1 MSPLPELGIYP
12 YHLIF
17 IKLPMLKRL
26 FQARNKPALR
36 FLFLF
41 FAVSFSM
48 HFLVPESQGQDQAP
62 ETVAAAPAPVIV
74 NGRELFRVGGVTS
87 YPAKQRATVIA
98 GRIKAL
104 AEDRSIDPK
113 SLQSE
118 KEGDIIYIKAG
129 KLVAMGLIEADAV
142 REGVTLEVLEL
153 TIRTKIAEA
162 IVEYRNDR
170 TPRTLLINSG
180 YALLATVITALL
192 LWGILHLFAW
202 LDVLAQKRIK
212 ARIERLEAKS
222 HYIFDADQ
230 IWDMM
235 SGLLKTAKVL
245 GMLVVIYFYLNL
257 VLGLYPWTRWFA
269 QQLFTFTVDPLRV
282 IVQGIVG
289 ALPNIFFLVI
299 LFFITRYILKIT
311 RLFFAGI
318 DRGSIHVAKFD
329 REWGLPTY
337 RIVRIMIIAFVVI
350 VAYPYIPG
358 SSSDAFKG
366 VSIFLGV
373 IFSLGSSSVLTNIIA
388 GYTIT
393 YRRAFKIGDRIK
405 IDEFTGEVIER
416 SVLVTRLRSLKN
428 EEIVIPNSTILN
440 SNIINYSTEAKAN
453 GLILH
458 TTVGIGYEVPWRQ
471 VEAMLLLAADRTK
484 GIRPLPKPF
493 VLQQSLGDF
502 AINYEL
508 NIYIDD
514 ARQMMK
520 LYSELHRNILD
531 VFNEYNV
538 QIMTPNYE
546 QDTQQPKVVPKDQ
559 WYAPPAKA
567 NQEKNE

>member
-1 MSPLPELGIYP
+1 
-12 YHLIF
+12 
-17 IKLPMLKRL
+17 MLKLL
-26 FQARNKPALR
+26 FRKRITTTLR
-36 FLFLF
+36 FLFLCS
-41 FAVSFSM
+41 AIFSSM
-48 HFLVPESQGQDQAP
+48 LFQAPLTQGQEQTSGP
-62 ETVAAAPAPVIV
+62 QAAATAPVIV

-87 YPAKQRATVIA
+87 YTAQTRASVITA
-98 GRIKAL
+98 RIKAL
-104 AEDRSIDPK
+104 AADKSIDPK
-113 SLQSE
+113 SLHSV
-118 KEGDIIYIKAG
+118 KEGDITYIKAG
-129 KLVAMGLIEADAV
+129 NHVAMGLVEADAI

-153 TIRTKIAEA
+153 TIRAKIAEA

-170 TPRTLLINSG
+170 TPRTILSNSG

-192 LWGILHLFAW
+192 LWGILRIFIW
-202 LDVLAQKRIK
+202 LDTLAQRRIK
-212 ARIERLEAKS
+212 ARIERLETKS

-230 IWDMM
+230 IMDMM
-235 SGLLKTAKVL
+235 SSLLKTAKVL
-245 GMLVVIYFYLNL
+245 CMLVAIYFYLNL
-257 VLGLYPWTRWFA
+257 VLGLYPWTRYFA
-269 QQLFTFTVDPLRV
+269 QQLFTFTIDPLRIIGRGLV
-282 IVQGIVG
+282 S
-289 ALPNIFFLVI
+289 ALPDIFFLVI

-318 DRGSIHVAKFD
+318 DRGSIHLSGFE

-337 RIVRIMIIAFVVI
+337 KIVRLLIISFAMI

-405 IDEFTGEVIER
+405 IDDHIGEVVDR

-440 SNIINYSTEAKAN
+440 SNITNYSTEAKTN

-471 VEAMLLLAADRTK
+471 VEAMLLLAAERTK
-484 GIRPLPKPF
+484 GIRGEPKPF
-493 VLQQSLGDF
+493 ILQQALGDF
-502 AINYEL
+502 AITYEL
-508 NIYIDD
+508 NVYIDD
-514 ARQMMK
+514 AREMMK
-520 LYSELHRNILD
+520 LYSALHRNILD

-546 QDTQQPKVVPKDQ
+546 QDTPQPKTVPKDQ
-559 WYAPPAKA
+559 WYAPPAKS
-567 NQEKNE
+567 EG